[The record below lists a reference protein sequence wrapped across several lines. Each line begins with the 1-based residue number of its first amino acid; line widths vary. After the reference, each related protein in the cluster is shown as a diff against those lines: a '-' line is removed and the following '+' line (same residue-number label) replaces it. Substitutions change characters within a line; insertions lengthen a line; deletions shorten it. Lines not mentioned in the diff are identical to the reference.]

1 MPCARMPL
9 SNKSRPTPQ
18 SNYSAPIETIYRSP
32 VPGLPGPSVSSWTP
46 TFFTC
51 HADLCMRVCV
61 SGTCKL
67 PLSHRTIA
75 HVPICNEPLLL
86 HTQSVRAFQ
95 WGARIVGGPCSCAYE
110 ADRQFMCEN
119 GHKLIAVQVLQHRN
133 SYFYLCGLNP
143 GALAFMAWPTCN
155 D

>member
-9 SNKSRPTPQ
+9 SSKSRPTPQ

-32 VPGLPGPSVSSWTP
+32 VPGLPGPQWVPELQHSLHVTLI
-46 TFFTC
+46 C
-51 HADLCMRVCV
+51 VCGCV
-61 SGTCKL
+61 SVEHASC
-67 PLSHRTIA
+67 RCRI
-75 HVPICNEPLLL
+75 VPSLMYPFAMNHCYY
-86 HTQSVRAFQ
+86 TQSVRAFQ

-133 SYFYLCGLNP
+133 SYYYLCGLNP